1 MTGSN
6 PKKDQ
11 KNSRK
16 VAHREQRKKQQ
27 QRERNIIIAVVVVLG
42 LMVAAALIL
51 PNLPGN
57 SENVQKAEALVRN
70 QVDGVYAGDPNAPVK
85 VVEFSDFNCS
95 HCYEFFST
103 QEPEL
108 VKDYINTGKVYFQY
122 LPMSF
127 ISATSTTAAEAA
139 YCAMDQ
145 GKFWEYHDTLFTNYG
160 TEFTDPVL
168 SAIAVEIG
176 LNKSDFEN
184 CYTSNKYTVQVQ
196 NDNASAQEQGV
207 TGTPTFSVNGQL
219 TDRTSLLSVID
230 AELAKK

>member
-1 MTGSN
+1 MAGSST
-6 PKKDQ
+6 KKDQ

-27 QRERNIIIAVVVVLG
+27 QREKNIIIAVVAVLA
-42 LMVAAALIL
+42 LIIAAALII

-57 SENVQKAEALVRN
+57 SENVQKAEALIRN
-70 QVDGVYAGDPNAPVK
+70 QVDGAYAGDPNAPVK

-108 VKDYINTGKVYFQY
+108 VNDYINTGKVYFQY
-122 LPMSF
+122 VPMSF
-127 ISATSTTAAEAA
+127 ISASSTTAAEAT

-145 GKFWEYHDTLFTNYG
+145 GKFWEYHDTLFANYG
-160 TEFTDPVL
+160 TEFTNSIL
-168 SAIAVEIG
+168 SAIAAEVG
-176 LNKSDFEN
+176 LDQTEFDD
-184 CYTSNKYTVQVQ
+184 CYTGNKYTVQVQ
-196 NDNASAQEQGV
+196 NDNAFAQEQGV

-230 AELAKK
+230 SELAK